1 MKTEWNKFLTKQIN
15 KNELVLSI
23 EELEEIIEQIEIQAI
38 INERKRIIKIIGKN
52 DKIIKIDNFLEE
64 FDIATNNCVNTG
76 KNELR
81 KELIEKLTKENL

>member
-1 MKTEWNKFLTKQIN
+1 MNTDWKKFLSEQTN

-23 EELEEIIEQIEIQAI
+23 EELEGIIEQVEQQAI
-38 INERKRIIKIIGKN
+38 KDERKRIIKIIGKN